1 MREKIRDIERLEHM
15 MEAINVLINYRD
27 KHTFDEAKADPVVYF
42 GLVKHVE
49 IIGEAVY
56 KLTTE
61 YRTEHAVLNWEDIER
76 MRHVLVHGY
85 YKIRPAQ
92 LWETIDVDIPAM
104 KPVIEELI
112 TEERENNSVVVKK
125 D

>member
-1 MREKIRDIERLEHM
+1 MRDKVRDIERLEHM
-15 MEAINVLINYRD
+15 LRAINVLIDYKD
-27 KHTFDEAKADPVVYF
+27 GHTLEEAQADPIVYF

-61 YRTEHAVLNWEDIER
+61 YRAKHPVLNWGDIER

-92 LWETIDVDIPAM
+92 LWDTIDVDIPTL
-104 KPVIEELI
+104 KPIIEQLI
-112 TEERENNSVVVKK
+112 QEEKEK
-125 D
+125 

>member
-1 MREKIRDIERLEHM
+1 MRENVRDIERLEHM
-15 MEAINVLINYRD
+15 LNAINVLVDYKE
-27 KHTFDEAKADPVVYF
+27 KHTLEEAQGDPVVYF

-61 YRTEHAVLNWEDIER
+61 YREKHPIVNWEDIER

-85 YKIRPAQ
+85 YKIRPIQ
-92 LWETIDVDIPAM
+92 LWNTIETDVPAL
-104 KPVIEELI
+104 KPIIEKLI
-112 TEERENNSVVVKK
+112 QEENEKK
-125 D
+125 Q

>member
-1 MREKIRDIERLEHM
+1 MREKIRDIERLEHIL
-15 MEAINVLINYRD
+15 EAINVLIKFKDSHSLGDAETN
-27 KHTFDEAKADPVVYF
+27 PVIYY

-56 KLTTE
+56 KLTKEFRATHNE
-61 YRTEHAVLNWEDIER
+61 VNWDDIER

-92 LWETIDVDIPAM
+92 LWETIQKDIPEL
-104 KPVIEELI
+104 KPIIEQLI
-112 TEERENNSVVVKK
+112 SEMQ
-125 D
+125 